1 MAIFWSSKGD
11 RVKRL
16 LVRRCSHSAQQR
28 QREQLNAGLAV
39 GHPKYPLECT
49 LPSYRFHHVE
59 ARSCTRAKPE
69 LAAAVLTHCGAS
81 SNRRSVEKR
90 LKSEPPVV
98 FFPLDPKKR
107 HLHWATWWVFGS
119 SETGGLC
126 EDPKKRHLPKD
137 KTGGASAL
145 PFTRPFSRWH
155 CVRRG
160 KVEGPGGNYGFADRS
175 TPELPA
181 FVHNRIAFDS
191 LYCGIHI
198 RISV

>member
-1 MAIFWSSKGD
+1 MHAAFVPLSP
-11 RVKRL
+11 
-16 LVRRCSHSAQQR
+16 RCSPIRKSATST
-28 QREQLNAGLAV
+28 G
-39 GHPKYPLECT
+39 PLGGFSD
-49 LPSYRFHHVE
+49 LRKLVAF
-59 ARSCTRAKPE
+59 AKI
-69 LAAAVLTHCGAS
+69 
-81 SNRRSVEKR
+81 R
-90 LKSEPPVV
+90 KS
-98 FFPLDPKKR
+98 
-107 HLHWATWWVFGS
+107 ATS
-119 SETGGLC
+119 
-126 EDPKKRHLPKD
+126 PKD

>member
-1 MAIFWSSKGD
+1 
-11 RVKRL
+11 
-16 LVRRCSHSAQQR
+16 
-28 QREQLNAGLAV
+28 
-39 GHPKYPLECT
+39 
-49 LPSYRFHHVE
+49 
-59 ARSCTRAKPE
+59 
-69 LAAAVLTHCGAS
+69 
-81 SNRRSVEKR
+81 VEKR

-119 SETGGLC
+119 SETGGLS
-126 EDPKKRHLPKD
+126 EDPKKRHQKSQNPRSF
-137 KTGGASAL
+137 GFAVSQA
-145 PFTRPFSRWH
+145 FSRWH

>member
-1 MAIFWSSKGD
+1 
-11 RVKRL
+11 
-16 LVRRCSHSAQQR
+16 
-28 QREQLNAGLAV
+28 
-39 GHPKYPLECT
+39 
-49 LPSYRFHHVE
+49 
-59 ARSCTRAKPE
+59 
-69 LAAAVLTHCGAS
+69 
-81 SNRRSVEKR
+81 VEKR

-119 SETGGLC
+119 SETGGLS
-126 EDPKKRHLPKD
+126 EDPKKRHLPERQNRR
-137 KTGGASAL
+137 SRL
-145 PFTRPFSRWH
+145 PGPFSRWH

-198 RISV
+198 RISVSLLSLMLLCRMRATSHEQLLDTISL